1 MGKSTLFNALTASK
15 NAEAANFPFCT
26 IDPNI
31 GIVDVVDERLDK
43 LTELSKSKKKIY
55 TNITFV
61 DIAGL
66 VKGASKGEGLGNKFL
81 SHIREVDAIIHLVRC
96 FDSEK
101 ITHVNSKINPVE
113 DLETIKTEIILSDID
128 IIQKKLEKGKK
139 KLLEEKQI
147 KILEEKLNQLNEG
160 KEIFIN
166 GSDEKKFL
174 SSLGLLSI
182 KPKIIVCNVDEE
194 SLANGNAFTKEVQ
207 NKYSNEKVVTI
218 CADIE
223 DQIMGLDNSERETF
237 MKEIGLNKTGLNQL
251 IKEGYELLNLDT
263 FFTSGPEESRAWT
276 VEKNTPAPKAASV
289 IHTDFEKKFL
299 TTLGLLSIKPKIIV
313 CNVDE
318 ESLATGN
325 AFTEDVKRKYTA
337 EKIVTICA
345 DIEDQI
351 MGLDNNERE
360 TFMKEIGLNKTGL
373 NQLIKEGY
381 DLLNLDTFFTSGP
394 EESRAWTIEKNT
406 LAPQA
411 ASVIHTDFEKNFIRA
426 EAVTCED
433 FIKFGSA
440 EKCKEN
446 GKLRIEGK
454 DYIVKDGDVL
464 YFRVNP

>member
-1 MGKSTLFNALTASK
+1 MGFKCGLVGLPNVGKSTLFNALTASK

-31 GIVDVVDERLDK
+31 GIVDVLDKRLD
-43 LTELSKSKKKIY
+43 ELSKLSNSKKKIY

-96 FDSEK
+96 FESDE
-101 ITHVNSKINPVE
+101 ITHVNNEISPSN

-128 IIQKKLEKGKK
+128 LIQKKLEKSKK
-139 KLLEEKQI
+139 KLLQE
-147 KILEEKLNQLNEG
+147 
-160 KEIFIN
+160 KEIEILKN
-166 GSDEKKFL
+166 KLSELDKGNEVIAENDKEYNFL
-174 SSLGLLSI
+174 SNIGLLSI
-182 KPKIIVCNVDEE
+182 KPKIIVCNVDEG
-194 SLANGNAFTKEVQ
+194 SLSSGNQFTEIVRK
-207 NKYSNEKVVTI
+207 KYPSEKIVII

-223 DQIMGLDNSERETF
+223 DQIMGLD
-237 MKEIGLNKTGLNQL
+237 K
-251 IKEGYELLNLDT
+251 
-263 FFTSGPEESRAWT
+263 
-276 VEKNTPAPKAASV
+276 
-289 IHTDFEKKFL
+289 
-299 TTLGLLSIKPKIIV
+299 
-313 CNVDE
+313 
-318 ESLATGN
+318 
-325 AFTEDVKRKYTA
+325 
-337 EKIVTICA
+337 
-345 DIEDQI
+345 
-351 MGLDNNERE
+351 NERE
-360 TFMKEIGLNKTGL
+360 TFMKDIGLDKTGL

-394 EESRAWTIEKNT
+394 EESRAWTVKKNT
-406 LAPQA
+406 LAPKA

-446 GKLRIEGK
+446 GKMRIEGK

>member
-1 MGKSTLFNALTASK
+1 MGFKCGIVGLPNVGKSTLFNALTASK

-31 GIVDVVDERLDK
+31 GIVDVVDKRLDS
-43 LTELSKSKKKIY
+43 LSKLSNSKKKIY

-81 SHIREVDAIIHLVRC
+81 AHIREVDAIIHLVRC
-96 FDSEK
+96 FESDK
-101 ITHVNSKINPVE
+101 ITHVNSEINPLN
-113 DLETIKTEIILSDID
+113 DLETIKTEVMLADID

-139 KLLEEKQI
+139 KLLSSNEIE
-147 KILEEKLNQLNEG
+147 ILEKKLEKLNQGEDVQATN
-160 KEIFIN
+160 KEDF
-166 GSDEKKFL
+166 KFL

-182 KPKIIVCNVDEE
+182 KPKIIVCNVDEASLE
-194 SLANGNAFTKEVQ
+194 SGNKFTEKVK
-207 NKYSNEKVVTI
+207 NKYYNDKVIII

-223 DQIMGLDNSERETF
+223 DQIMGLD
-237 MKEIGLNKTGLNQL
+237 M
-251 IKEGYELLNLDT
+251 
-263 FFTSGPEESRAWT
+263 
-276 VEKNTPAPKAASV
+276 
-289 IHTDFEKKFL
+289 
-299 TTLGLLSIKPKIIV
+299 
-313 CNVDE
+313 
-318 ESLATGN
+318 
-325 AFTEDVKRKYTA
+325 
-337 EKIVTICA
+337 
-345 DIEDQI
+345 
-351 MGLDNNERE
+351 NERE
-360 TFMKEIGLNKTGL
+360 NFMKEIGLNKTGL

-394 EESRAWTIEKNT
+394 EESRAWTITKNT
-406 LAPQA
+406 LAPKA

-440 EKCKEN
+440 EKCKEL

>member
-1 MGKSTLFNALTASK
+1 MGFKCGIVGLPNVGKSTLFNALTASK

-43 LTELSKSKKKIY
+43 LTKLSNSKKKIY
-55 TNITFV
+55 ANITFV

-96 FDSEK
+96 FESDK

-113 DLETIKTEIILSDID
+113 DLETIKTEIILSDLD

-139 KLLEEKQI
+139 KLLQEKEI
-147 KILEEKLNQLNEG
+147 KILEEKL
-160 KEIFIN
+160 
-166 GSDEKKFL
+166 
-174 SSLGLLSI
+174 
-182 KPKIIVCNVDEE
+182 
-194 SLANGNAFTKEVQ
+194 
-207 NKYSNEKVVTI
+207 
-218 CADIE
+218 
-223 DQIMGLDNSERETF
+223 
-237 MKEIGLNKTGLNQL
+237 
-251 IKEGYELLNLDT
+251 ELLNA
-263 FFTSGPEESRAWT
+263 GNE
-276 VEKNTPAPKAASV
+276 AS
-289 IHTDFEKKFL
+289 INDEFEKKFL
-299 TTLGLLSIKPKIIV
+299 TTHGLLSIKPKIIV

-325 AFTEDVKRKYTA
+325 AFTEDVKRKYGA

-394 EESRAWTIEKNT
+394 EESRAWTVEKNT

>member
-1 MGKSTLFNALTASK
+1 MGFKCGIVGLPNVGKSTLFNALTASK

-31 GIVDVVDERLDK
+31 GIVDVVDERLDQLSK
-43 LTELSKSKKKIY
+43 LSKSKKKIY

-96 FDSEK
+96 FESDK
-101 ITHVNSKINPVE
+101 ITHVNSEINPSN

-128 IIQKKLEKGKK
+128 IIQKKLEKNKK
-139 KLLEEKQI
+139 KLLEKKEI
-147 KILEEKLNQLNEG
+147 EILEKKLEQLNQNKDATVVNE
-160 KEIFIN
+160 EEN
-166 GSDEKKFL
+166 KFL
-174 SSLGLLSI
+174 S
-182 KPKIIVCNVDEE
+182 
-194 SLANGNAFTKEVQ
+194 
-207 NKYSNEKVVTI
+207 
-218 CADIE
+218 
-223 DQIMGLDNSERETF
+223 
-237 MKEIGLNKTGLNQL
+237 
-251 IKEGYELLNLDT
+251 
-263 FFTSGPEESRAWT
+263 
-276 VEKNTPAPKAASV
+276 
-289 IHTDFEKKFL
+289 
-299 TTLGLLSIKPKIIV
+299 TLGLLSIKPKIIV

-318 ESLATGN
+318 GSLNKGN
-325 AFTEDVKRKYTA
+325 KFTENIKSKHPN
-337 EKIVTICA
+337 EKIVNICA

-351 MGLDNNERE
+351 MGLDKNEKE

-381 DLLNLDTFFTSGP
+381 DLLKLDTFFTSGP
-394 EESRAWTIEKNT
+394 EESRAWTVKKNT
-406 LAPQA
+406 LAPKA

-440 EKCKEN
+440 EKCKEK

-454 DYIVKDGDVL
+454 DYVVKDGDVL

>member
-1 MGKSTLFNALTASK
+1 MGFKCGIVGLPNVGKSTLFNALTASK

-31 GIVDVVDERLDK
+31 GVVDVVDKRLDLLSK
-43 LTELSKSKKKIY
+43 LSKSKKKIY

-96 FDSEK
+96 FESDK
-101 ITHVNSKINPVE
+101 ITHVNSKIDPSN

-139 KLLEEKQI
+139 KLLNEKEI
-147 KILEEKLNQLNEG
+147 EVLEKKLEQLNQNKDTTINNE
-160 KEIFIN
+160 
-166 GSDEKKFL
+166 DENKFL
-174 SSLGLLSI
+174 STVGLLSI
-182 KPKIIVCNVDEE
+182 KPKIIVCNVDEGSLTKGNKFTE
-194 SLANGNAFTKEVQ
+194 SIKS
-207 NKYSNEKVVTI
+207 KYPNEKIVNI

-223 DQIMGLDNSERETF
+223 DQIMGLDKNEKETF

-251 IKEGYELLNLDT
+251 IREGYDLLKLDT

-276 VEKNTPAPKAASV
+276 VK
-289 IHTDFEKKFL
+289 
-299 TTLGLLSIKPKIIV
+299 
-313 CNVDE
+313 
-318 ESLATGN
+318 
-325 AFTEDVKRKYTA
+325 
-337 EKIVTICA
+337 
-345 DIEDQI
+345 
-351 MGLDNNERE
+351 
-360 TFMKEIGLNKTGL
+360 
-373 NQLIKEGY
+373 
-381 DLLNLDTFFTSGP
+381 
-394 EESRAWTIEKNT
+394 KNT
-406 LAPQA
+406 LAPKA

-426 EAVTCED
+426 EAMTCED

>member
-1 MGKSTLFNALTASK
+1 MGFKCGIVGLPNVGKSTLFNALTASK

-31 GIVDVVDERLDK
+31 GIVDVVDPRLDR
-43 LTELSKSKKKIY
+43 LSQLANSKKKIY

-81 SHIREVDAIIHLVRC
+81 SHIRETDAIIHLVRC
-96 FDSEK
+96 FESDK
-101 ITHVNSKINPVE
+101 ITHVNKEINPNN

-128 IIQKKLEKGKK
+128 IIQKKLDKGKK
-139 KLLEEKQI
+139 KLLNEKEI
-147 KILEEKLNQLNEG
+147 EILEKKLELLNQG
-160 KEIFIN
+160 KDDFVID
-166 GSDEKKFL
+166 DEEHKFL
-174 SSLGLLSI
+174 SNIGLLSI

-194 SLANGNAFTKEVQ
+194 SLASGNKLTESVKL
-207 NKYSNEKVVTI
+207 KYSNEKIVTI

-223 DQIMGLDNSERETF
+223 DQIMGLDKNERETF

-276 VEKNTPAPKAASV
+276 VK
-289 IHTDFEKKFL
+289 
-299 TTLGLLSIKPKIIV
+299 
-313 CNVDE
+313 
-318 ESLATGN
+318 
-325 AFTEDVKRKYTA
+325 
-337 EKIVTICA
+337 
-345 DIEDQI
+345 
-351 MGLDNNERE
+351 
-360 TFMKEIGLNKTGL
+360 
-373 NQLIKEGY
+373 
-381 DLLNLDTFFTSGP
+381 
-394 EESRAWTIEKNT
+394 KNT
-406 LAPQA
+406 LAPKA

-426 EAVTCED
+426 ETVTCED
-433 FIKFGSA
+433 FFEFGSA

-454 DYIVKDGDVL
+454 DYVVKDGDVL